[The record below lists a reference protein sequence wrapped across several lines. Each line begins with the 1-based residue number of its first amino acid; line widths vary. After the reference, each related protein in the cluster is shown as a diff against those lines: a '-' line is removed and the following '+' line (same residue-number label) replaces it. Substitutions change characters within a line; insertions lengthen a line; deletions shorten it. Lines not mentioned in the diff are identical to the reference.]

1 MRLTRQDWPLL
12 RGTVFFVA
20 AVLAF
25 ALAAIGAAHQF
36 KARMQRTYATLQ
48 AQVGKAHAQLARTQE
63 ERKTMNDYY
72 EEYQR
77 LVARG
82 VIGEEQRLDWIEAID
97 RLRGRQRL
105 FGARYTI
112 SPQHPF
118 QPEIPLPGGPIDL
131 LASDM
136 RLQLTLLHEGELA
149 RFFEA
154 LREEAKGLFLLRG
167 CQVRRIATS
176 ATLDFGPQLEADCQ
190 LTWISLKDRPR
201 P

>member
-1 MRLTRQDWPLL
+1 MRLTRQDWPHL
-12 RGTVFFVA
+12 RGTVFFTA
-20 AVLAF
+20 AVLA
-25 ALAAIGAAHQF
+25 LVLVAIGAAHEF
-36 KARMQRTYATLQ
+36 KARMQRTHATLQ
-48 AQVGKAHAQLARTQE
+48 SQVAQAHAQLARVQE
-63 ERKTMNDYY
+63 ERKNLDEYY

-82 VIGEEQRLDWIEAID
+82 VIGEERRLDWIEAID

-105 FGARYTI
+105 FGARYAI
-112 SPQHPF
+112 SPQRPY
-118 QPEIPLPGGPIDL
+118 QPDIPLPGGPIDL

-136 RLQLTLLHEGELA
+136 RLQLSLLHEGELA

-167 CQVRRIATS
+167 CQVRRAAAAAPS
-176 ATLDFGPQLEADCQ
+176 RFGPQLEADCQ
-190 LTWISLKDRPR
+190 LTWISLKDRPQ